1 MFSSWWS
8 KGSATNVSFELGTP
22 VENSLVLGSGVF
34 VLHAGTRKSGGAP
47 VSVFVCS
54 EADKFSSAVNAVKRL
69 KTLRHPS
76 VVTFADSGIFFVSF
90 ESKSSK
96 A

>member
-8 KGSATNVSFELGTP
+8 KGSATNFSCELGTQ
-22 VENSLVLGSGVF
+22 VENNNLVLGGGVF
-34 VLHAGTRKSGGAP
+34 VIHSGTRKSGGAP

-54 EADKFSSAVNAVKRL
+54 ENDKFGSAVNAVKRL

-76 VVTFADSGIFFVSF
+76 VVTFADSGP
-90 ESKSSK
+90 
-96 A
+96 

>member
-8 KGSATNVSFELGTP
+8 KGSANNFSCELGTP
-22 VENSLVLGSGVF
+22 VDVTSTCLGAGVF
-34 VLHAGTRKSGGAP
+34 VLHSGTRKSNGSS

-54 EADKFSSAVNAVKRL
+54 EVDKFVSASNAVKRL

-76 VVTFADSGIFFVSF
+76 VVTFADSGDLMLENNFKF
-90 ESKSSK
+90 
-96 A
+96 

>member
-8 KGSATNVSFELGTP
+8 KGSATNFSCELGTP
-22 VENSLVLGSGVF
+22 VDSNLTLGAGVF
-34 VLHAGTRKSGGAP
+34 VLHLGTRKSNASP

-54 EADKFSSAVNAVKRL
+54 ETDKFVSASNAVKRL

-76 VVTFADSGIFFVSF
+76 VVTFADSGKIC
-90 ESKSSK
+90 
-96 A
+96 

>member
-8 KGSATNVSFELGTP
+8 KGSAPNFSCELGTP
-22 VENSLVLGSGVF
+22 VENNLVLGGGVF
-34 VLHAGTRKSGGAP
+34 VLHSGTRKSGGIP

-54 EADKFSSAVNAVKRL
+54 ENDKFSSAVNAVKRL

-76 VVTFADSGIFFVSF
+76 VVTFADSG
-90 ESKSSK
+90 
-96 A
+96 